1 MGPSLD
7 QKRTPTHQQEMT
19 TTLITTRRNRKVF
32 TPKERSQTEKD
43 KNLHDSIYM
52 KF

>member
-7 QKRTPTHQQEMT
+7 QKRTSTHQWETT
-19 TTLITTRRNRKVF
+19 TTLTTTRRNCKVF
-32 TPKERSQTEKD
+32 TPKKRSQTEKD